1 MKSHFLPTIA
11 WLKLENIVLSKIKP
25 AIKGHVLYDI
35 NILNRQ
41 VYKDKKNRLE
51 RPKEIAQ
58 CLRTLATLAEEL
70 DLVPSPIWQ
79 FMPACDS

>member
-1 MKSHFLPTIA
+1 MKSHFLPAIA

-41 VYKDKKNRLE
+41 VYKDKKIDLRD
-51 RPKEIAQ
+51 PK
-58 CLRTLATLAEEL
+58 R
-70 DLVPSPIWQ
+70 
-79 FMPACDS
+79 